1 MQERTGEAAFAK
13 RLVYAGNQLAPERSV
28 ADYEVCF
35 VLFCDWRRDTHTDVR
50 GSVHTV
56 VCPLLQPRPH
66 SSVQECTTVCTLHAH
81 PHATCQTR
89 TRNIII
95 NPPPPPTTGHGTI
108 SPNLMQPC
116 WALLLFV
123 GTFGVVWPSEIAV
136 VAAAV

>member
-1 MQERTGEAAFAK
+1 LQEHTGEAAFAK
-13 RLVYAGNQLAPERSV
+13 RLVYAGHQLAPERSV

-35 VLFCDWRRDTHTDVR
+35 VLFCDWRRDAHTDAR
-50 GSVHTV
+50 THYALYFSHDHTA
-56 VCPLLQPRPH
+56 VCRSAQQCAH
-66 SSVQECTTVCTLHAH
+66 FHVH

-108 SPNLMQPC
+108 SPTLMPPC
-116 WALLLFV
+116 WAFLFV
-123 GTFGVVWPSEIAV
+123 ETFGVVWPSAIAA